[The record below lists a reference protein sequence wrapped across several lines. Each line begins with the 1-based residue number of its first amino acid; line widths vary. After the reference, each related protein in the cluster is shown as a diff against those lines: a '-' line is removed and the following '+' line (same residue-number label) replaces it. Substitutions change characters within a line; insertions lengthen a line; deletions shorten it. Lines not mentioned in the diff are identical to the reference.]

1 MKRDVKTTE
10 QDTGGN
16 KSAKFKHRIKG
27 LLKKKSKAAEFKWNM
42 MQFRKDFEKGNGLG
56 FLYYCTANI
65 VKKFF
70 AG

>member
-1 MKRDVKTTE
+1 MSKPL
-10 QDTGGN
+10 N
-16 KSAKFKHRIKG
+16 KILEATSQLSLSIG
-27 LLKKKSKAAEFKWNM
+27 LRGFKKKSKAAEFKWNM

-70 AG
+70 CRII